1 MKRAIALFCFLALSL
16 SAITVYALQNVV
28 SLRKTYE
35 LLTPASAGYPD
46 EDYQLTNGR
55 YGTPVVTDTG
65 SNFYRNPEYV
75 GFRRDDANADGN
87 FVILLDL
94 GESLNDLT
102 AFEISYLNEPSV
114 GIFAPVHVA
123 FYGSDARDGDFAFLG
138 ERSIDESTDP
148 VSTVAGVAI
157 VEPESAFTGRY
168 LMAVVTPRATYVS
181 DDGAELPVVWTFLDE
196 LTVLQGT
203 RPLLPGEEPSPNASA
218 AENALAPVSPV
229 VGDRGLVLLAVLGAS
244 AFAAVAL
251 VGRRRS

>member
-1 MKRAIALFCFLALSL
+1 MKRAFALFCLLTLSL
-16 SAITVYALQNVV
+16 SALSVSALQNAV

-102 AFEISYLNEPSV
+102 AFELSYLNEPSV
-114 GIFAPVHVA
+114 GVFAPVRVA
-123 FYGSDARDGDFAFLG
+123 FYGSEERDGDFVFLG
-138 ERSIDESTDP
+138 ERSIDEPTDP
-148 VSTVAGVAI
+148 TSTVAGVAI

-168 LMAVVTPRATYVS
+168 VMAVVTPRATYVS
-181 DDGAELPVVWTFLDE
+181 DDGTELPVVWTFLDE

-203 RPLLPGEEPSPNASA
+203 RPLLPGEEPSPA
-218 AENALAPVSPV
+218 AESALASVSPV
-229 VGDRGLVLLAVLGAS
+229 VGDRGLLLLAALGAS
-244 AFAAVAL
+244 ALAAVAFL
-251 VGRRRS
+251 GRRRS